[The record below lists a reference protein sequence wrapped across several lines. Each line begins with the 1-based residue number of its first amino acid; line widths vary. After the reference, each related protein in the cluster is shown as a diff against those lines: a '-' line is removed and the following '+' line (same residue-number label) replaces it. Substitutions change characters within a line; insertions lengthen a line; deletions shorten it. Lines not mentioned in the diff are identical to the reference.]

1 MAAASRRAQP
11 WPATDGGDDA
21 CRARARAR
29 AGAGSWRKLACRACV
44 RAARSHGGV
53 SMTPQPRPAGS
64 TSSPAARE
72 NKEARV
78 AVSGGVWRRAGVG
91 LVMSPRGPKVL
102 YGERFLYQKWCE
114 WLTPRKS
121 SRKIFIAPMHS
132 SGRVASFFH
141 TTFSL
146 YRSRSAGILGQSR
159 MVSWLS
165 KPVLSIYD
173 VPFFFEVA
181 AVGQVHP

>member
-114 WLTPRKS
+114 WLTPRELKS
-121 SRKIFIAPMHS
+121 QNFYCTNALLGS
-132 SGRVASFFH
+132 SGIFLPYNFL
-141 TTFSL
+141 SL
-146 YRSRSAGILGQSR
+146 SL
-159 MVSWLS
+159 
-165 KPVLSIYD
+165 
-173 VPFFFEVA
+173 PFGRNPWPKSDGFMRK
-181 AVGQVHP
+181 

>member
-1 MAAASRRAQP
+1 LAAASRRAQP

-29 AGAGSWRKLACRACV
+29 AGGAGSWRKLACRACV

-114 WLTPRKS
+114 WLTPRNS

-165 KPVLSIYD
+165 TALIL
-173 VPFFFEVA
+173 
-181 AVGQVHP
+181 GQNRSRANYSSP